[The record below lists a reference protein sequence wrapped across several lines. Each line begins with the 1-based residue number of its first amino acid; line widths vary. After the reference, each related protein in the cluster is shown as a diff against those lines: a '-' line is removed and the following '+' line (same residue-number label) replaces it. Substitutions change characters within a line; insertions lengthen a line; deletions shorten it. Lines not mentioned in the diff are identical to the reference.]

1 LFASLLTFFILLL
14 LLQDP
19 KIPPNEQ
26 CKEAIEVGNTPFSN
40 NGDVSSIAG
49 FDVDT
54 CGVTALATGVW
65 FQYIPT
71 GSFDQIL
78 TTVEAKATEPYSFRT
93 PITLFTG
100 SCDQLNC
107 LLPTQDNLFEY
118 SINEH
123 TYINYIAEAGETY
136 HILLTGGMIANTEI
150 PKYNLTVTVS
160 FQEKDLENQDK
171 QRLENPRF
179 VTNPAPS
186 STFLF
191 IAT

>member
-1 LFASLLTFFILLL
+1 MIWICFIANLTVVLLL
-14 LLQDP
+14 LRDP
-19 KIPPNEQ
+19 KIPPNER
-26 CKEAIEVGNTPFSN
+26 CKEAIAVGNIPFTN
-40 NGDVSSIAG
+40 NGDVSSLAG

-71 GSFDQIL
+71 GNFDQIL
-78 TTVEAKATEPYSFRT
+78 TTVEVKATEPYSFRT
-93 PITLFTG
+93 PITLFKG

-107 LLPTQDNLFEY
+107 LLPTQDSLFEY

-123 TYINYIAEAGETY
+123 TNINYIAEAGETY

-160 FQEKDLENQDK
+160 FQEQDMENQGK
-171 QRLENPRF
+171 
-179 VTNPAPS
+179 
-186 STFLF
+186 
-191 IAT
+191 